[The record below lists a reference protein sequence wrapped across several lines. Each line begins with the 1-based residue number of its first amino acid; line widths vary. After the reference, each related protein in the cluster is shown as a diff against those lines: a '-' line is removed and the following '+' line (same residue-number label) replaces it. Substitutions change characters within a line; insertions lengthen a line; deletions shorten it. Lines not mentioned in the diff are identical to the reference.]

1 MGRPVS
7 LFSGYNQRENR
18 TTNYCLLLL
27 KMLYEENPKFFGQV
41 LGTLVSEDFGTR
53 IGVRFQQ
60 QEGKATSTPDGHISQ
75 QALSIYI
82 ETKESDWF
90 DNEQLTKH
98 LEALHSEAS
107 GLKVLLALC
116 SEFQS
121 EPDQRFQAIQA
132 LCHGQYKNSILF
144 KAITFEDLI
153 QALQLDHLP
162 KNLADAISEF
172 REYLDEQNLLHSW
185 ERWLDVVNCASLPDD
200 LLIHGVYMCPAT
212 GGPYTHGRCRYLGM
226 YRNKRVER
234 IAEIEA
240 VVDVESDD
248 KATIKWRNVP
258 GAPSQF
264 IARAQEKARLRAEE
278 RPLRVFVLG
287 TLYET
292 DFQKDSPG
300 GMQSSKQYFP
310 IASFNAKSA
319 AELANAL
326 RGKAWS
332 EILLTPR
339 TLGEGIPGS

>member
-27 KMLYEENPKFFGQV
+27 KMLYEENPKFFAQV
-41 LGTLVSEDFGTR
+41 LGALAGEDFGTR

-60 QEGKATSTPDGHISQ
+60 QEGKALSTPDGLISQ

-90 DNEQLTKH
+90 DDDQLAKH
-98 LEALHSEAS
+98 LEALHGEAP
-107 GLKVLLALC
+107 GLKLLLAL
-116 SEFQS
+116 SAEFNS
-121 EPDQRFQAIQA
+121 EPDQRFQAVQA
-132 LCHGQYKNSILF
+132 LCHERYKNSILF
-144 KAITFEDLI
+144 KAVTFEDLI
-153 QALQLDHLP
+153 QALQLDHMP
-162 KNLADAISEF
+162 KNLADAVGEF
-172 REYLDEQNLLHSW
+172 RGYLDEQNLLRSW
-185 ERWLDVVNCASLPDD
+185 ERWLDVVNCATIPED
-200 LLIHGVYMCPAT
+200 LLVHGVYMCPAT

-248 KATIKWRNVP
+248 KATIKWRNAP
-258 GAPSQF
+258 GTTNQF
-264 IARAQEKARLRAEE
+264 VARAQEKARVRPEE
-278 RPLRVFVLG
+278 RPLRVFILG
-287 TLYET
+287 PLHET
-292 DFQKDSPG
+292 DFRKDSPG

-310 IASFNAKSA
+310 IASLNAKSA
-319 AELANAL
+319 AELADAL

-332 EILLTPR
+332 EILR
-339 TLGEGIPGS
+339 AMSEGAPSS